1 MASDRYFR
9 IYFDDEE
16 ISIIEMQ
23 WFDESGYNQNQFLSE
38 KWFKTQD
45 QALAYC
51 REGLKKPN
59 LPSNIKIAINKL
71 ICDDIKYILD

>member
-23 WFDESGYNQNQFLSE
+23 WFDESGYN
-38 KWFKTQD
+38 KTQD